1 MKKFLAVSA
10 LLALAACEA
19 PAPRP
24 DTAGEAARAKVDELT
39 KVYGDCV
46 DGKAKSLEVKGVA
59 AGSLALDILAMC
71 EPDRAALAAE
81 VAAFHKIG
89 NPKET
94 DAMAAA
100 VADASVKTI
109 DDEVRRA
116 AVVTIIQRQGEPA
129 PATAA
134 TPPATSDT
142 APAESNGTTQ

>member
-1 MKKFLAVSA
+1 M
-10 LLALAACEA
+10 
-19 PAPRP
+19 
-24 DTAGEAARAKVDELT
+24 
-39 KVYGDCV
+39 
-46 DGKAKSLEVKGVA
+46 A

-71 EPDRAALAAE
+71 EPDRTALASE

-129 PATAA
+129 PAT
-134 TPPATSDT
+134 SDT